1 MPLSAAWPQR
11 PDRGGISSANEMG
24 YLLAFQGLILQINY
38 RLHRIRFLGHP
49 LTRWLFFLSL
59 LGILAV
65 AVDLVESGPVTEVVV
80 ILACLSL
87 MLALLWAGRTRYL
100 IFRRAENPP
109 LPTDVPQLAP
119 EEKVPVRASG
129 HFEVS
134 GMRRYFVEA
143 QAYFET
149 VDTREHIII
158 VWIPR
163 RSLLGLAASPREEAG
178 LWYAFFMPATIK
190 EIEVGE
196 VHFGLRPRPALKVVY
211 QSESGSQETIY
222 LSFDHPERREVVL
235 ADLRR
240 DAPLSCSP
248 SLICS

>member
-1 MPLSAAWPQR
+1 MT
-11 PDRGGISSANEMG
+11 
-24 YLLAFQGLILQINY
+24 FQGLILKINY
-38 RLHRIRFLGHP
+38 RLNRLRLGGQP
-49 LTRWLFFLSL
+49 LNRWLFFLSL

-65 AVDLVESGPVTEVVV
+65 AVDLVESGPVTDAVV

-100 IFRRAENPP
+100 IFRRAENPS
-109 LPTDVPQLAP
+109 LTMDVPQLAP

-158 VWIPR
+158 AWTPR
-163 RSLLGLAASPREEAG
+163 WSLLGLADSPREEVG
-178 LWYAFFMPATIK
+178 LWYVFFMPATIK

-196 VHFGLRPRPALKVVY
+196 VHFGPQPRPALKVVY
-211 QSESGSQETIY
+211 QPESGSRETIY
-222 LSFDHPERREVVL
+222 LSFDHPEQREVVL

-240 DAPLSCSP
+240 DAPLT
-248 SLICS
+248 

>member
-1 MPLSAAWPQR
+1 MAYPLT
-11 PDRGGISSANEMG
+11 
-24 YLLAFQGLILQINY
+24 FQGLILKINY
-38 RLHRIRFLGHP
+38 RLNRLRLGGQP
-49 LTRWLFFLSL
+49 LNRWLFFLSL

-65 AVDLVESGPVTEVVV
+65 AVDLVESGPVTDAVV

-87 MLALLWAGRTRYL
+87 MLALLWAGRRRYL
-100 IFRRAENPP
+100 IFRRAENPS
-109 LPTDVPQLAP
+109 LTTDGPQLAP

-158 VWIPR
+158 AWTPR
-163 RSLLGLAASPREEAG
+163 WSLLGLADSPREEVG
-178 LWYAFFMPATIK
+178 LWYVFFMPATIK

-196 VHFGLRPRPALKVVY
+196 VHFGPQPRPALKVVY
-211 QSESGSQETIY
+211 QPESGSRETIY
-222 LSFDHPERREVVL
+222 LSFDHPEQREVVL

-240 DAPLSCSP
+240 DAPLT
-248 SLICS
+248 

>member
-1 MPLSAAWPQR
+1 
-11 PDRGGISSANEMG
+11 
-24 YLLAFQGLILQINY
+24 LAFLGLILKLSY
-38 RLHRIRFLGHP
+38 RLSRLRIWGQP
-49 LTRWLFFLSL
+49 LNRWLFFLSL

-65 AVDLVESGPVTEVVV
+65 AVDLIESGPVADALV
-80 ILACLSL
+80 ILVCLGL

-100 IFRRAENPP
+100 VFRRAEHLSSPA
-109 LPTDVPQLAP
+109 LADGPQLAP

-149 VDTREHIII
+149 AETREHIII
-158 VWIPR
+158 VWTPLW
-163 RSLLGLAASPREEAG
+163 SLLGVAASLREEVG
-178 LWYAFFMPATIK
+178 LWYAFFMPATIQ

-196 VHFGLRPRPALKVVY
+196 VYFGLQPRLALRVVY
-211 QSESGSQETIY
+211 RSESGSQETVY
-222 LSFDHPERREVVL
+222 LSFDHPEQREIVL

-240 DAPLSCSP
+240 DTPL
-248 SLICS
+248 